1 MKISNCYYIF
11 LIQFRARTVY
21 LILLKTSNILNQN
34 YWWHLAQIFFSM
46 AKFLFLYFLEHL
58 FLEGW

>member
-21 LILLKTSNILNQN
+21 LILLKNILNQN

-46 AKFLFLYFLEHL
+46 AKFLFLYFLGHL